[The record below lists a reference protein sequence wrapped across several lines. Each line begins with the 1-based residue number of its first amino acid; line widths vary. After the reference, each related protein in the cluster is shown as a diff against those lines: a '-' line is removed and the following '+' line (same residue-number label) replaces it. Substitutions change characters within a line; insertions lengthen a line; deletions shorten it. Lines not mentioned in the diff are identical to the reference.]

1 MAKVMTVAEAI
12 ESMKATK
19 TNSKGELVVNRFNK
33 RNFNTLMVA
42 LVNDVDFVT
51 TVAKAKKGSEEV
63 ELEEIMVTKDFR
75 KWCKKLVEKMGVDS
89 SESERIM
96 SPEFTIEN
104 MDGLYEFFC
113 TALYMYME
121 AGNRFDLP
129 CKEDFKGG
137 MYLKDVAE
145 TTKISD
151 AKNPGDGSLLGTFEV
166 TKGKHK
172 ELKVKTG
179 CPSYLA
185 KRKKIK

>member
-19 TNSKGELVVNRFNK
+19 TNKKGELVVNRFNK
-33 RNFNTLMVA
+33 RNFNALMVA
-42 LVNDVDFVT
+42 LANDVNFT
-51 TVAKAKKGSEEV
+51 TQIAKAKKGTDEV
-63 ELEEIMVTKDFR
+63 ELEDIMVTKDFR

-96 SPEFTIEN
+96 TDEFLIEN
-104 MDGLYEFFC
+104 MDGIYEFFC
-113 TALYMYME
+113 TALYMYMDC
-121 AGNRFDLP
+121 GNRFDLP

-137 MYLKDVAE
+137 FYLKVVPE

-179 CPSYLA
+179 CPSYLQ
-185 KRKKIK
+185 KRKKVK